1 MGTKKTGKQKTR
13 TRKPP
18 KCEVTLRVHTYAD
31 PPTKAWNDLWST
43 ILKELAAELDGEQP
57 HATPSDVDVRE

>member
-1 MGTKKTGKQKTR
+1 MGTHKPGKKKTR

-18 KCEVTLRVHTYAD
+18 KCEGTLRVHTYAG

-43 ILKELAAELDGEQP
+43 ILKELAAEFDGEQP